1 MLFSI
6 NPLPG
11 KAGGELLDDLFD
23 LIVVQPRIDDCK
35 PLSQHRQHDNFGKT
49 LPKRIA
55 GLLLRVGQVD
65 DFPAQA
71 VQLLKQ
77 GFLYVVAFV
86 QKITVTHGDF
96 ASRRTR
102 KPSASATAPCR
113 VSSVANERLP
123 GWGET

>member
-11 KAGGELLDDLFD
+11 KLAVSCLTTSST

-35 PLSQHRQHDNFGKT
+35 PLSQHRQHGDFGKT
-49 LPKRIA
+49 LPERIA
-55 GLLLRVGQVD
+55 GLLVRVGQVD
-65 DFPAQA
+65 DLPAQA

-77 GFLYVVAFV
+77 GFLDVVAFV